1 MLPSALA
8 SAAHFC
14 HMLEEQHRVFD
25 LYTPIQSKDTNDF
38 VCSLCDLTFKRYEHL
53 ASHMN
58 THKSKQDRHTCSDCG
73 EQFTTKS
80 NLSRHNTIH
89 SDNKENFSCDICQKT
104 FSRKGHLA
112 RHIEGVHNR
121 REKCT

>member
-1 MLPSALA
+1 MKR
-8 SAAHFC
+8 H
-14 HMLEEQHRVFD
+14 LEEQHRVFD
-25 LYTPIQSKDTNDF
+25 IDNPIQSRDPSDL
-38 VCSLCDLTFKRYEHL
+38 VCSLCDLTFKRNEHL
-53 ASHMN
+53 VCHMN
-58 THKSKQDRHTCSDCG
+58 THKSKQDRYTCSDCG
-73 EQFTTKS
+73 KQFTTKS